1 MGYNSTDD
9 YLKILDE
16 LSDDQYSL
24 PEEMINSLLGYVKS
38 IYRSDSQNNYAKPML
53 WIGMYIAIASLVCIL
68 AMVADLLHG
77 LRSRKLWFPCRFFR
91 INAAYLSLIAIAM
104 KLPVDL
110 SGSMPGNVDQAGK
123 LGSMAFMCTMMAN
136 LLPCLGSMD
145 SNELLSNI
153 TALGILVITLV
164 ANVIIQIQ
172 TGVVSYSENARI
184 LELVAP
190 KYDVK
195 SLGVRKHRN
204 AILAWIYVN
213 LLLVLLI
220 VHVCSCLAILKS
232 KKIIQSRYEERHE
245 RASKDIQP
253 SSEELTV
260 DKLKKHVR
268 NHWIMAGSGSP
279 EFITACFRTT
289 SASGVICVLVTVFH
303 TLTISWTIKSGWGKD
318 DFDSDYSW
326 SMKVILIVQFIGV
339 VIGTIAPLARCF
351 ATLSFQVS
359 SNIIS
364 KYFKVFEV
372 EGYWT
377 SKLYEWR
384 RASIKLPFRS
394 RPKLEVVTESL
405 KRIILRPCMEL
416 QEGVV
421 VLCKIISL
429 VPFVFM
435 ICIVYCKCC
444 LKWLLKA
451 DNFDENK
458 DLRQYVLPLENEME
472 LADRTLD
479 RLSKSV
485 NRLIEKGEK
494 ARPQDLEILIKNSDS
509 GLKGVAKFDH
519 IDHHR
524 VPSLLS
530 KVQDQEFWSLPVV
543 SLTTIAISLLEKE
556 SNEVKS
562 LLKSVWEGLR
572 YVTLV
577 EESLNVTDDNVSLQ
591 KEADTLWKEVLYD
604 RKWLGIDIQS
614 PFFKEKSAK
623 HIVECLGRDVGNSPY
638 TEKKAQ
644 QIVEWF
650 RDTSKNIDKIK
661 GGMDDDPIH
670 RSVCANSMYHITKT
684 ILLTYE
690 ANDDDSVS
698 RKNLFDSLSS
708 MIADIIAACLTNLPQ
723 VITKKCHNSA
733 IEKWEDSVK
742 DAALLLG
749 ETKEIIKTLYEDH
762 GKIISGMNPSD
773 LPFINKWRAHLGN
786 P

>member
-9 YLKILDE
+9 YLKMLDE
-16 LSDDQYSL
+16 LSDDYSL

-136 LLPCLGSMD
+136 LLPCLGTMD

-164 ANVIIQIQ
+164 VNVIIQIQ

-232 KKIIQSRYEERHE
+232 KKIIQSRYEERHG

-260 DKLKKHVR
+260 DKLQKHVR

-289 SASGVICVLVTVFH
+289 SASGVICVLVTVLH

-359 SNIIS
+359 SDIIS

-372 EGYWT
+372 ESYWT

-416 QEGVV
+416 QEGVG
-421 VLCKIISL
+421 
-429 VPFVFM
+429 
-435 ICIVYCKCC
+435 
-444 LKWLLKA
+444 LLKA
-451 DNFDENK
+451 ENIDGNK
-458 DLRQYVLPLENEME
+458 DLRQYVLRLEDEME
-472 LADRTLD
+472 LADRTLEG
-479 RLSKSV
+479 LSKSV

-494 ARPQDLEILIKNSDS
+494 ARPQDLEILIKKYDS
-509 GLKGVAKFDH
+509 GLEGVAKFDH

-623 HIVECLGRDVGNSPY
+623 HIVECLGRDVGNSLY
-638 TEKKAQ
+638 TEKTAQ

-684 ILLTYE
+684 ILLTYKP
-690 ANDDDSVS
+690 NDDDNVS
-698 RKNLFDSLSS
+698 RKKLFDSLSS

-733 IEKWEDSVK
+733 IEKWEGSVK

>member
-1 MGYNSTDD
+1 MGYNSTDG
-9 YLKILDE
+9 YLEILDE

-24 PEEMINSLLGYVKS
+24 PEDMINSLLGYVKS

-136 LLPCLGSMD
+136 LLPCLGTMD

-253 SSEELTV
+253 SSEEFTV
-260 DKLKKHVR
+260 DKLQKHVR
-268 NHWIMAGSGSP
+268 YHWIMAGSGSP

-359 SNIIS
+359 SDIIS
-364 KYFKVFEV
+364 KYLVKVFEV

-444 LKWLLKA
+444 LKWLVKA

-577 EESLNVTDDNVSLQ
+577 EESLNVTDDNDATLATLQ
-591 KEADTLWKEVLYD
+591 IQQKQLKRL
-604 RKWLGIDIQS
+604 LNGSGI
-614 PFFKEKSAK
+614 
-623 HIVECLGRDVGNSPY
+623 H
-638 TEKKAQ
+638 
-644 QIVEWF
+644 
-650 RDTSKNIDKIK
+650 SKNIDKIK

-670 RSVCANSMYHITKT
+670 RSICANSMYHITKT

-733 IEKWEDSVK
+733 IEKWEESVK
-742 DAALLLG
+742 DAAILLG
-749 ETKEIIKTLYEDH
+749 ETKEIIKTLYKDH

>member
-1 MGYNSTDD
+1 MGYNSTDG
-9 YLKILDE
+9 YLEILDE

-24 PEEMINSLLGYVKS
+24 PEDMINSLLGYVKS

-123 LGSMAFMCTMMAN
+123 LGSMAFMCTMM
-136 LLPCLGSMD
+136 
-145 SNELLSNI
+145 
-153 TALGILVITLV
+153 
-164 ANVIIQIQ
+164 
-172 TGVVSYSENARI
+172 
-184 LELVAP
+184 
-190 KYDVK
+190 
-195 SLGVRKHRN
+195 
-204 AILAWIYVN
+204 
-213 LLLVLLI
+213 
-220 VHVCSCLAILKS
+220 
-232 KKIIQSRYEERHE
+232 
-245 RASKDIQP
+245 
-253 SSEELTV
+253 
-260 DKLKKHVR
+260 HVR

-289 SASGVICVLVTVFH
+289 SASGVICVLVTVLH

-359 SNIIS
+359 SDIIS

-444 LKWLLKA
+444 LKWLVKA

-604 RKWLGIDIQS
+604 QKWLGIDI
-614 PFFKEKSAK
+614 PFSKEKSAK
-623 HIVECLGRDVGNSPY
+623 HFVECLGRDVGDSPDPAK
-638 TEKKAQ
+638 TAQ
-644 QIVEWF
+644 KIVEWF

-690 ANDDDSVS
+690 ANVDDSVS

-723 VITKKCHNSA
+723 VIKKKCHNSA
-733 IEKWEDSVK
+733 IEKWEGSVK